1 MKWRLYRNGTNPGY
15 PWLAVWPDGIQHS
28 AATWDAA
35 ASFVW
40 RQLAAHAEVQ
50 AEMAGFGRRG
60 R

>member
-15 PWLAVWPDGIQHS
+15 PWLAVWPDGIQHH

-35 ASFVW
+35 ARFVW
-40 RQLAAHAEVQ
+40 WQLTAQAE
-50 AEMAGFGRRG
+50 EMAGFGRRG